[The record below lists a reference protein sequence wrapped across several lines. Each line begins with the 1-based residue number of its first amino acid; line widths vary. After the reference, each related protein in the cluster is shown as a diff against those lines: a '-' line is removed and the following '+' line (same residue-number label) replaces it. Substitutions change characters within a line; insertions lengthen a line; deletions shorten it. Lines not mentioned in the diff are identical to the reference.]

1 MNENEQKLKILL
13 AECKPTLLKID
24 NFIES
29 MGKMGWGQVD
39 IKIKVRNYVNFD
51 VEMVARDHIDDK
63 KSYYGKKF
71 ETKLD
76 KK

>member
-39 IKIKVRNYVNFD
+39 IKIKVRNYVNLD
-51 VEMVARDHIDDK
+51 VEMVARDHKDEK

-71 ETKLD
+71 DSTID
-76 KK
+76 KR